1 MLSGSISQILKSQR
15 SLKKDLPWH
24 LPGRT
29 AKLSKLGFWHVCVV
43 LQESLTDLAFPQ
55 TQPTVREKNVKQNW
69 GLCDLWHQVKKTYG
83 FPLCAVTWG
92 CLSQGSFAKRVA
104 LVWTWR
110 NYAPPHD
117 LRQMR
122 QKEVSSPGEAG
133 ITELLFWLLLF
144 GAKLANDQHLSLF
157 RSDFLSEAAFKVS
170 RPFKKLLTGPWI
182 VSIWGVV
189 KLCCSPQSSSAI

>member
-55 TQPTVREKNVKQNW
+55 MQPTVREKNAKQNW

-83 FPLCAVTWG
+83 FPVCCRMRMSFPGFFCKESSIGLDLTKLRTSTWPSPDATERGVQPWRSWDNRAAVLAVAIWCKVG
-92 CLSQGSFAKRVA
+92 KWPALEFVQIWFPFWSSLQSFQT
-104 LVWTWR
+104 L
-110 NYAPPHD
+110 
-117 LRQMR
+117 
-122 QKEVSSPGEAG
+122 
-133 ITELLFWLLLF
+133 
-144 GAKLANDQHLSLF
+144 
-157 RSDFLSEAAFKVS
+157 
-170 RPFKKLLTGPWI
+170 
-182 VSIWGVV
+182 
-189 KLCCSPQSSSAI
+189 